1 MASNHEIHGN
11 LARLLATEN
20 LNIEHSNVETACF
33 NVETRTLTL
42 PIWEKASDI
51 VYQLLLSHE
60 SAHAIYTPNEDWTVL
75 TSVPMQFLNVTED
88 VRIEKL
94 MKRKYPGLKK
104 TFFGGYKE
112 LHEQDF
118 FAISND
124 DINEYNL
131 ADKINLYFKIGNFIE
146 IEFNDVEKNILDEI
160 GQSETFID
168 SVRCA
173 EKLYE
178 YCKSEEQLKN
188 VSKDSFDSNASGI
201 SQTIS
206 DSHEKSQDQAETGSS
221 NNVEQSDN
229 NLNGQADST
238 KSSNER
244 IESTIDYDPTSDSNY
259 VKTASSFEK
268 AINKLSSST
277 ENKINYLKIPKIE
290 LDQIVVDFKKIHS
303 LCNKYWSTH
312 HKSEDFL
319 AADRDYN
326 QFKMS
331 SKKEVNYLVKEFQ
344 CKKAAESYSR
354 ASESKTGV
362 LDCNSLYTYK
372 FNDDIFKKVV
382 NVADAKNHGLVFILD
397 WSGSMD
403 TVILDTCRQ
412 LFNLVW
418 FCKKVSIPFEVYAFT
433 NSWSYSY
440 GKNCKLTNNSIV
452 IDGNFNLLNVLS
464 SQVNSSVLDIHMKN
478 LYRLAYYHK
487 STYCSYSCPNQ
498 LSLSGTPLNETL
510 IALHEIIPQFKMKT
524 KVEKIQCV
532 ILTDGEASALSRTS
546 ETGYQGIGHN
556 CFLKDDK
563 LKTTYRFPP
572 YSYYATHKFTDVM
585 LRHLKDVFPS
595 VNFIGI
601 RLLTNGEIGSFVRS
615 HLDNNQKSDLHHKI
629 MEEWKK
635 NKSCMITC
643 TGYDSYFG
651 IYSNALNASTDF
663 DVPETASV
671 TDIRNAF
678 KKSLQSK
685 KMNKKILSQFIDLVA

>member
-42 PIWEKASDI
+42 PIWEKASDV

-60 SAHAIYTPNEDWTVL
+60 AAHAIYTPNEDWTVL

-112 LHEQDF
+112 LHDQDF
-118 FAISND
+118 FAVSDD

-131 ADKINLYFKIGNFIE
+131 ADKINLHFKIGNFIE
-146 IEFNDVEKNILDEI
+146 IQFNDEEKAILDEI

-178 YCKSEEQLKN
+178 YCKNEEQLKEIL
-188 VSKDSFDSNASGI
+188 KDFSTPDTTGAGKN
-201 SQTIS
+201 TS
-206 DSHEKSQDQAETGSS
+206 DSQEKGQAESGSS
-221 NNVEQSDN
+221 NSAEQSGS
-229 NLNGQADST
+229 NLNGQSDST
-238 KSSNER
+238 ESPNDG
-244 IESTIDYDPTSDSNY
+244 IESTSDYDPTSDANY
-259 VKTASSFEK
+259 VKTASSFNK
-268 AINKLSSST
+268 AINKLASST
-277 ENKINYLKIPKIE
+277 ENKINYLKIPKIDLSE
-290 LDQIVVDFKKIHS
+290 IVIDSKKVHS

-312 HKSEDFL
+312 NKDEDFL
-319 AADRDYN
+319 TVDSDYI
-326 QFKMS
+326 QFKNS

-362 LDCNSLYTYK
+362 LDCSALHTYK

-382 NVADAKNHGLVFILD
+382 NVADAKNHGLIFILD

-403 TVILDTCRQ
+403 NVILDTCRQ
-412 LFNLVW
+412 LFNLIW
-418 FCKKVSIPFEVYAFT
+418 FCRKVSIPFEVYAFT

-440 GKNCKLTNNSIV
+440 GKNSSTVDNSLV
-452 IDGNFNLLNVLS
+452 VDGNFNLLNMIT
-464 SQVNSSVLDIHMKN
+464 SQVNSSVLDIQMKN
-478 LYRLAYYHK
+478 LYRLAYLNK
-487 STYCSYSCPNQ
+487 TSYCSYSCPTQ
-498 LSLSGTPLNETL
+498 LGLSGTPLNETL
-510 IALHEIIPQFKMKT
+510 ITLHEIIPQFKMKT

-532 ILTDGEASALSRTS
+532 ILTDGEASALARVSGN
-546 ETGYQGIGHN
+546 GYQGIGHN

-601 RLLTNGEIGSFVRS
+601 RLLAGGEIGAFVRS
-615 HLDNNQKSDLHHKI
+615 HLDNNDKSDLYNKI

-643 TGYDSYFG
+643 SGYDSYFG
-651 IYSNALNASTDF
+651 IYSSALNASTDF
-663 DVPETASV
+663 NVSETASV